1 MAKKLSPSQKTAVIP
16 DLSGPLVPAGVNP
29 YKYIYL
35 FLFLFVIFLRFYKSA
50 EWFTF
55 NFDEEYQA
63 LLAWS
68 QVKDFHPIWIGVS
81 ASNFGFY
88 LGPAF
93 TYLNALLFWIGKGD
107 LTILAYFSSL
117 FGLVTLL
124 SLYVVA
130 SRIYSQKVAIIAS
143 LFYGFS
149 ALLIYFDHRFWN
161 PTPIAFVTIWLL
173 YSLYRAGKDPRW
185 FILSAILMASGLHIH
200 LSLMV
205 YWPLVILLVLKNIKK
220 ISLSTWVISIF
231 SYLAIVSH
239 LIVFDIN
246 HNFDDLLGPIR
257 YILSPKTSGSVFGMD
272 QLSYHLHNV
281 WFSVSRM
288 LYLKPFTNI
297 QEEHGLGAHGDM
309 TQPVFLVSLFVITGL
324 VWFLKKSLT
333 EKRLRILAWM
343 IISILLFYLIY
354 PSTGCEYYLLSFFIM
369 TTIVLGLFLEKL
381 SWKLLAPLFAIYI
394 ATNSITIFTTTQSQY
409 GLSARRNLINQI
421 MPVIGDSPF
430 SLETVG
436 KDPKPYHPYGGWRY
450 LFQTYGNTPNSSFA
464 DEYFGW
470 IYPDEFTSEKL
481 LYRVV
486 ISEDTFTSSL
496 RRSYSSCGNPVSD
509 ITELSTEN
517 CLVVS
522 SGVFT
527 GYIFKLN

>member
-1 MAKKLSPSQKTAVIP
+1 MSVAKLKITPTKIIP
-16 DLSGPLVPAGVNP
+16 IL
-29 YKYIYL
+29 L
-35 FLFLFVIFLRFYKSA
+35 FIFLIVLRFWKSA
-50 EWFTF
+50 EWFSF

-93 TYLNALLFWIGKGD
+93 TYLNALLFWIGNGD
-107 LTILAYFSSL
+107 LSVLAYFSSF
-117 FGLVTLL
+117 FGIITTI
-124 SLYVVA
+124 SLYFVA
-130 SRIYSQKVAIIAS
+130 SRIFSKKVGLISAI
-143 LFYGFS
+143 LYGFS

-173 YSLYRAGKDPRW
+173 YSLYRAEKDTRW
-185 FILSAILMASGLHIH
+185 FILSTIIMASGLHLH

-205 YWPLVILLVLKNIKK
+205 YWPLVIFLVLKNIKK
-220 ISLSTWVISIF
+220 ISLSIWMISIF
-231 SYLAIVSH
+231 SYLAVVSP

-257 YILSPKTSGSVFGMD
+257 YVLSPKTSGSVFGLD
-272 QLSYHLHNV
+272 QLIYHLNNV
-281 WFSVSRM
+281 WFSISRA
-288 LYLKPFTNI
+288 LYLKPYTNI

-309 TQPVFLVSLFVITGL
+309 TRPVFLISLFVVLIF
-324 VWFLKKSLT
+324 VWFFRKAIK
-333 EKRLRILAWM
+333 ERKFQILAWM
-343 IISILLFYLIY
+343 IVSILLFYLLY
-354 PSTGCEYYLLSFFIM
+354 PSIGCEYYLLGFFIM
-369 TTIVLGLFLEKL
+369 TTIVLGLFLEKV
-381 SWKLLAPLFAIYI
+381 SWKLLTPLFAIYI
-394 ATNSITIFTTTQSQY
+394 AINSVTIFTTTQSQY
-409 GLSARRNLINQI
+409 GLTTRRNLINQI
-421 MPVIGDSPF
+421 MPLIGNSPF

-436 KDPKPYHPYGGWRY
+436 KDPRPYHPYGGWRY
-450 LFQTYGNTPNSSFA
+450 LFQTYGNHPSSSSA

-486 ISEDTFTSSL
+486 ISEVI
-496 RRSYSSCGNPVSD
+496 SYSDMNTP
-509 ITELSTEN
+509 IAT
-517 CLVVS
+517 VS

-527 GYIFKLN
+527 SYIFKLNQ